1 MQEQKLV
8 IKHKWVLSLAWPFP
22 SWSRLELSEMYR
34 GLSVQQLALPR
45 VPAAVPVSSRAGV
58 GCSECLFAFP
68 PPPSLASCAA
78 LLLSQLLGV
87 CGAGPVPRAG
97 LELGLGLAQ
106 GSGCSTAVPMH
117 VIPALRAGLRR
128 WGAFICKPSV
138 QMFSLWFAVHWCHL
152 VGGELN

>member
-1 MQEQKLV
+1 MYSNWPCPVSLLLSLCHQEQALGAV
-8 IKHKWVLSLAWPFP
+8 NACLPF
-22 SWSRLELSEMYR
+22 
-34 GLSVQQLALPR
+34 
-45 VPAAVPVSSRAGV
+45 
-58 GCSECLFAFP
+58 